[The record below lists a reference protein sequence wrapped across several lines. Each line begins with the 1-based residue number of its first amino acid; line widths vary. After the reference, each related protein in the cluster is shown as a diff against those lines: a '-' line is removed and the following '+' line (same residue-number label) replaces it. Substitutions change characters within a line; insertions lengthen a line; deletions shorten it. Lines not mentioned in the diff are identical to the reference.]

1 MNAGPILGTLLA
13 ILWTLDGLR
22 LRCRASALAKIPS
35 SGEAADPDHHF
46 VVRRGIIV
54 DDATR
59 RSASSFARKNGLRAL
74 DLVSP
79 SLPSWRALLL
89 LQSVD
94 VSKLRTNRLAAGRS
108 AGDAMLVDAKLWDL
122 LTPEERAP
130 QTLVDMTRVARKA
143 KLHACTET
151 DLAVA
156 PGLKSV
162 AAEPGA
168 RPALIEYVFGEF
180 SFGLLLM
187 QLGLLAIAIVLS
199 PPAGLAA
206 LAAMN
211 LQLAIGVLGSPL
223 LPRDLFVHTLF
234 RALIDLAMALGA
246 WPAALFRPNARAEER
261 RAIYD
266 ELLAGGTSRFFEPRR
281 ETCPICDGNEL
292 SPRLVT
298 VDRYGF
304 KPGIFTLERCAGCGH
319 VFQNPRLSIEGLDFY
334 YRDFYDGLGEGLLD
348 TLFSFDSHSYEMRAK
363 IVDGVATPER
373 WLDVGAGH
381 GHFCC
386 IAREHWKST
395 VFDGLDL
402 SESIDEAK
410 RRGWIDRAYR
420 GLFPEVAHAI
430 ASEARTYDVVSM
442 SHYLEH
448 TRDPRAEIEAARTVL
463 APSGLLMIEVPDPES
478 KMGRAMGSFW
488 VPWFQPQHQ
497 HLLSVRNLSEILRA
511 NAFEPVIVHRGAAHQ
526 RNDLT
531 FFVFTLLNRIAR
543 PADLPWRKTAGPLR
557 RLWRQ
562 VVWCPGLLAVGFF
575 WAIDQII
582 APFLAREGWSNTY
595 RVLARRTS

>member
-1 MNAGPILGTLLA
+1 MTAGAVLGAALATLWA
-13 ILWTLDGLR
+13 LDGFR
-22 LRCRASALAKIPS
+22 LRGRAAALAKLDPS
-35 SGEAADPDHHF
+35 DEPVSADHRFVMRSGA
-46 VVRRGIIV
+46 VV
-54 DDATR
+54 DDATQR
-59 RSASSFARKNGLRAL
+59 AASSFARENGLRAL

-79 SLPSWRALLL
+79 SLPSWRALLF
-89 LQSVD
+89 LQSID
-94 VSKLRTNRLAAGRS
+94 VAKFRANRLAAGRS
-108 AGDAMLVDAKLWDL
+108 AGDAILVDAKLWDIL
-122 LTPEERAP
+122 SEAERAP
-130 QTLVDMTRVARKA
+130 RTLIDITRVARKA

-151 DLAVA
+151 DFAIA
-156 PGLKSV
+156 PGLTS
-162 AAEPGA
+162 APAERGA
-168 RPALIEYVFGEF
+168 RTALVEYVFGEF

-187 QLGLLAIAIVLS
+187 QLGLLALAIALS
-199 PPAGLAA
+199 RPAGLAA

-211 LQLAIGVLGSPL
+211 LQLAVGVVGTSL
-223 LPRDLFVHTLF
+223 LPRDLAVHTLF
-234 RALIDLAMALGA
+234 RAPLDLAMALVA
-246 WPAALFRPNARAEER
+246 WPAGLFRANPRAEER

-281 ETCPICDGNEL
+281 ESCPICDARDL

-304 KPGIFTLERCAGCGH
+304 KPGVFTLERCGACGH

-386 IAREHWKST
+386 IAREHWKNT
-395 VFDGLDL
+395 EFDGLDL

-420 GLFPEVAHAI
+420 GLFPELAGDI
-430 ASEARTYDVVSM
+430 AREARRYDVVSM

-511 NAFEPVIVHRGAAHQ
+511 NAFEPVVVHRGAAHQ

-531 FFVFTLLNRIAR
+531 FFVFTLLNRVAR
-543 PADLPWRKTAGPLR
+543 PADLPWRRSAGPLR

-562 VVWCPGLLAVGFF
+562 IVWCPGLLVVGFF
-575 WAIDQII
+575 WAIDQIL
-582 APFLAREGWSNTY
+582 APLLAREGWSNTY